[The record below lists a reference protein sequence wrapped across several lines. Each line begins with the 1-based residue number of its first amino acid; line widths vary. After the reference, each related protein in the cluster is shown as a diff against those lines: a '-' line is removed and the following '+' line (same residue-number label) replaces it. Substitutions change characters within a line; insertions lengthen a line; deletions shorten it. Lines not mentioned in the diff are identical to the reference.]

1 MKKIKRL
8 NQLRNDNVMNGSY
21 VVVDLN
27 TYNGMFYKNIKDGNT
42 WTKMYGIIYDSSFSK
57 TEKYDKLKDILMK
70 GGE

>member
-8 NQLRNDNVMNGSY
+8 NQLRNDNIMNGSY
-21 VVVDLN
+21 VVDLI
-27 TYNGMFYKNIKDGNT
+27 TYNDMFYKYIKNGNT

-57 TEKYDKLKDILMK
+57 QEKYDKLKDILMK